1 MPKKKIDFDKMAR
14 KFAET
19 GKMGETLM
27 AGGYSRRTS
36 QRGKA
41 GMSHTNREKF
51 AAALDQ
57 HKAKILGKFAEIG
70 KQVTAEQQEN
80 LVRGAL
86 LSNVAEG
93 KDKAAASIKMLGQD
107 KRVNIFQPEST
118 SGVLIIQ
125 AARIPSVQQLDCGC
139 YEPCCCAKP
148 ALPQ

>member
-14 KFAET
+14 NFAAN
-19 GKMGETLM
+19 GKMGEALV

-70 KQVTAEQQEN
+70 KQVNAEQQEN

-86 LSNVAEG
+86 FSNVAEG
-93 KDKAAASIKMLGQD
+93 KDKATASLKMLGSD
-107 KRVNIFQPEST
+107 KRVNMFQPDS
-118 SGVLIIQ
+118 
-125 AARIPSVQQLDCGC
+125 A
-139 YEPCCCAKP
+139 
-148 ALPQ
+148 